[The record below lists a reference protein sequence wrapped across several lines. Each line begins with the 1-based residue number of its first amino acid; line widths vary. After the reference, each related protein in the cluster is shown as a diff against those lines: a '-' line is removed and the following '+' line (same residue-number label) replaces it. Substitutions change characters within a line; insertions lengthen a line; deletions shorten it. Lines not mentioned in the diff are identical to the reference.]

1 MNVKLIHGIRGK
13 NMPIGEYR
21 GITLRKKVVER
32 LETIA
37 ASTNRTV
44 PGLIEHMLD
53 TQYPDPHDNPLL
65 YSVAMNNDER
75 E

>member
-1 MNVKLIHGIRGK
+1 
-13 NMPIGEYR
+13 MPMGDYR

-32 LETIA
+32 LEVIA
-37 ASTNRTV
+37 TSTNRTV

-53 TQYPDPHDNPLL
+53 TQYPDTHSNTPI
-65 YSVAMNNDER
+65 YAVAMDNDER